1 MRSLRLRLFTFLL
14 ALAALAALFVGGATY
29 VSVRAEA
36 DELFDYHLRQMAL
49 SLRDQGRISDDER
62 DALANPEFDYL
73 VQIWSVDGVALYS
86 SVPSPVPQPL
96 PQRAVLGFSNVA
108 LRGTTW
114 RVFGTATPQR
124 VVQVAQPLAVRRRL
138 ATAAAARSVLPIV
151 AASPLVALAMWWLV
165 GFSLAPLQ
173 RVVAAARTRDA
184 RSLDPLPADGLPAEV
199 QPLVSAFNDVLE
211 RLATAFESQRAFVA
225 DAAHELRTPLTAL
238 KLQLGLLRNADE
250 GAQREASLERMRT
263 GIERAARLVEQLL
276 ALARAEPGV
285 PAVTALDL
293 VAVARQALADA
304 SSLAAARQ
312 ASVELRAP
320 ESLPMHG
327 DAQALRSLLRNLVDN
342 AIQHGGVAPH
352 VVVDIEQR
360 ANHALVCVDDSGA
373 GIPPQERERV
383 FDRFRRREGS
393 AGDGSGLGLAIV
405 RAIAQQ
411 HDGQVQLEASPLG
424 GLRAQVR
431 LPIAATRAAT
441 PQAA

>member
-1 MRSLRLRLFTFLL
+1 MAWRCT
-14 ALAALAALFVGGATY
+14 AACHRRCRNRCRT
-29 VSVRAEA
+29 
-36 DELFDYHLRQMAL
+36 
-49 SLRDQGRISDDER
+49 
-62 DALANPEFDYL
+62 
-73 VQIWSVDGVALYS
+73 
-86 SVPSPVPQPL
+86 
-96 PQRAVLGFSNVA
+96 RAVLGFSNVE
-108 LRGTTW
+108 LRGSTW

-184 RSLDPLPADGLPAEV
+184 RSLDPLPAEGLPAEV
-199 QPLVSAFNDVLE
+199 QPLVSAFNDVLQ

-285 PAVTALDL
+285 PAAAALDL

-320 ESLPMHG
+320 ESLPMQG

-342 AIQHGGVAPH
+342 AIQHGGAAPH

-360 ANHALVCVDDSGA
+360 ADHALVCVDDSGA
-373 GIPPQERERV
+373 GIPPHERERV

-411 HDGQVQLEASPLG
+411 HDGEVQLEASPLG
-424 GLRAQVR
+424 GLRAHVR
-431 LPIAATRAAT
+431 LPIAAARAAT